1 MLGSASIDQCTE
13 RCAHVNEPLP
23 ARFRGYRRLARAGAG
38 RRWDSGLVLRA
49 YVVTGGGRGVGRA
62 IVQRLLSDG
71 NAVAVVEREP
81 STLDWMAGLPDASRL
96 AAVTG
101 DAADERVAGRAA
113 DAAQALG
120 TLAGWVNNAA
130 VFRDAALDSA
140 PVREVLDAIALN
152 LEPVVVGCATAVR
165 RFLGAGTP
173 GAIVNVSSHQAG
185 RPVRGAV
192 PYATAKAATEGL
204 TRALAVDYG
213 PRGIRVNAVALGS
226 IDTERYTEFLAGQ
239 AAERARRVESQM
251 ARLHPLGRVGRPHE
265 VAAAVAYLLSDGASF
280 VNGAILAVDGGRSV
294 YGPDPEET

>member
-1 MLGSASIDQCTE
+1 M
-13 RCAHVNEPLP
+13 
-23 ARFRGYRRLARAGAG
+23 
-38 RRWDSGLVLRA
+38 RA
-49 YVVTGGGRGVGRA
+49 YVVTGGGRGIGRA

-81 STLDWMAGLPDASRL
+81 STLDWLAGQPGASRL

-101 DAADERVAGRAA
+101 DAADEQVAGRAA

-140 PVREVLDAIALN
+140 PAREVLDAIAVN
-152 LEPVVVGCATAVR
+152 LAPVVVGCATAVR
-165 RFLGAGTP
+165 RLLAAGTP

-185 RPVRGAV
+185 RPVRGAA

-226 IDTERYTEFLAGQ
+226 IDTERYAAFLAGQ

-251 ARLHPLGRVGRPHE
+251 ARLHPLGRVGQPHE
-265 VAAAVAYLLSDGASF
+265 VAAAVAYLLSDEASF
-280 VNGAILAVDGGRSV
+280 VNGAVLAVDGGRSV
-294 YGPDPEET
+294 YGSDPEET